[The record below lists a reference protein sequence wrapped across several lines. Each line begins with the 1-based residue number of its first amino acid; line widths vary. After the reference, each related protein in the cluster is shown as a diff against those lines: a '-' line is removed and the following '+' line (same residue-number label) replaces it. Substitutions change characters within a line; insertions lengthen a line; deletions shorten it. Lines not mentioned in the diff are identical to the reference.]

1 MNKTY
6 LVEELFEDIPGDADN
21 VIFKIPPEICE
32 SQGWGEGDTISFKVE
47 DGVMIMKKIADQENT
62 EVDNYDKFVA
72 RLEAAY
78 PLMFNQPYGGIAVGK
93 GWWPI
98 IEILCSNIQRHIDWN
113 NERAEKYPELCY
125 KPITQVTVA
134 QIKEKFG
141 EIRFYYDGGND
152 IIAGMVS
159 MAEAWAA
166 YACEEC
172 GAPGTIRHGGWIKT
186 LCDTHH
192 NLRES
197 RKQTGV

>member
-6 LVEELFEDIPGDADN
+6 LVEELFEDIPGDPDN

-32 SQGWGEGDTISFKVE
+32 SQGWGEGDTINFKVE
-47 DGVMIMKKIADQENT
+47 DGVMIMKKIEGQENT
-62 EVDNYDKFVA
+62 EVDDYDKFVA

-98 IEILCSNIQRHIDWN
+98 IESLCSNIQHHIDWK
-113 NERAEKYPELCY
+113 EKQGNLVS
-125 KPITQVTVA
+125 QVTVA

>member
-32 SQGWGEGDTISFKVE
+32 SQGWVEGDTINFKVE
-47 DGVMIMKKIADQENT
+47 DGVMIMKKIADQDDSENC
-62 EVDNYDKFVA
+62 DYDKFVA

-78 PLMFNQPYGGIAVGK
+78 PKMFNQAYGGIAVGK

-98 IEILCSNIQRHIDWN
+98 IESLCSNIQHHIDWN
-113 NERAEKYPELCY
+113 NKRAEKYPELCY

-141 EIRFYYDGGND
+141 ELRFYYDGGND

-159 MAEAWAA
+159 MAEAWASHT
-166 YACEEC
+166 CEEC
-172 GAPGTIRHGGWIKT
+172 GTPGTIRHGGWMAT
-186 LCDTHH
+186 LCNTHH
-192 NLRES
+192 TLRES
-197 RKQTGV
+197 RKQPGV